1 MEDLFRRSFIV
12 LSFSITAVMYGF
24 LTNNVLFSSLFG
36 LALGSYLA
44 VLDWHIQKYSFKM
57 LLCGSLGFLA
67 GLSASIY
74 FINSFF
80 APVTFREPIILVILG
95 SGIYLG
101 TYIGYLI
108 ARKWPEPTGGGPFRQ
123 SSSTPPATT
132 DKNTSTKIVDTSVI
146 IDGRIAE
153 IIEIGFL
160 EGKLIVPRFILQELQ
175 NMADSGNNLKRNR
188 GRRGLDILNRI
199 RDELDIP
206 VNITEKD
213 YPDVPE
219 VDAKLVE
226 LAKDTGANI
235 ITNDFNLNKVAS
247 LQDVSVLNLN
257 DLSNAVKPVYIP
269 GESFEIEV
277 IKEGEEKQQGVG
289 YLEDGTMVVI
299 EDAIDNIGEDI
310 TVTVTS
316 VIQTSAGRMIFA
328 QKGDNNSIDE
338 S

>member
-1 MEDLFRRSFIV
+1 MLRRGFIATFFLVIASF
-12 LSFSITAVMYGF
+12 YGY
-24 LTNNVLFSSLFG
+24 LTNNLLFASVFG
-36 LALGSYLA
+36 LAAGLYLA
-44 VLDWHIQKYSFKM
+44 VLDWHFQQYSFKN
-57 LLCGSLGFLA
+57 LTGGTLGFLF
-67 GLSASIY
+67 GLLATLY
-74 FINSFF
+74 FLNSFF
-80 APVTFREPIILVILG
+80 APVSFRKPMVVVILG

-101 TYIGYLI
+101 SYIGYLI
-108 ARKWPEPTGGGPFRQ
+108 AQKWPDIDLQPSQTPGLPVRE
-123 SSSTPPATT
+123 SSAPS
-132 DKNTSTKIVDTSVI
+132 KKILDTSVI

-160 EGKLIVPRFILQELQ
+160 EGTLIVPRFILQELQ
-175 NMADSGNNLKRNR
+175 NMADSGHNLKRNR

-199 RDELDIP
+199 RDELP
-206 VNITEKD
+206 ITVKIMEKEF
-213 YPDVPE
+213 PDTEE

-226 LAKDTGANI
+226 LAKEIDANI

-247 LQDVSVLNLN
+247 LQDVDVLNIN

-277 IKEGEEKQQGVG
+277 IKEGEENRQGVG

-299 EDAIDNIGEDI
+299 EEALDEIGNEV

-328 QKGDNNSIDE
+328 QKGEGNSIDE
-338 S
+338 N